1 MNRVITASLGTLLI
15 VAFVPFA
22 FTLLLAR
29 GIVELL
35 DLIYK
40 LFQSAFDMLGDY
52 YDS

>member
-1 MNRVITASLGTLLI
+1 MSRIITASLGTFLI

-40 LFQSAFDMLGDY
+40 LFQSAFDILGAH
-52 YDS
+52 YDR

>member
-1 MNRVITASLGTLLI
+1 MSRIITASLGTLLI

-40 LFQSAFDMLGDY
+40 LFQSAFDILGAH
-52 YDS
+52 YDR